1 MGGGKYDIS
10 LLKGIFWQFNDEVL
24 WFVRTI
30 IWLYVFFAIYNI
42 IIKYRLL
49 ALSLISIIAVWWT
62 NSSLVHGGSVFMFFV
77 GVNIAEHG
85 DAWWQLARKRYVWG
99 VCLIGVI
106 AVCAMFHTNM
116 FVIHLMFDVVF
127 ILAFIFFSAFYNI
140 EINNYPHWLSACS
153 YDIYLVHNKA
163 LMILRPLYTVLP
175 LLQFL
180 SLTMLITIIFYNLRK
195 FLKL

>member
-1 MGGGKYDIS
+1 
-10 LLKGIFWQFNDEVL
+10 
-24 WFVRTI
+24 
-30 IWLYVFFAIYNI
+30 
-42 IIKYRLL
+42 
-49 ALSLISIIAVWWT
+49 
-62 NSSLVHGGSVFMFFV
+62 MFFV

-140 EINNYPHWLSACS
+140 EINNYPHWLFACS

-175 LLQFL
+175 LLPFL
-180 SLTMLITIIFYNLRK
+180 SLTILFTIIFYNLRK
-195 FLKL
+195 FLKI